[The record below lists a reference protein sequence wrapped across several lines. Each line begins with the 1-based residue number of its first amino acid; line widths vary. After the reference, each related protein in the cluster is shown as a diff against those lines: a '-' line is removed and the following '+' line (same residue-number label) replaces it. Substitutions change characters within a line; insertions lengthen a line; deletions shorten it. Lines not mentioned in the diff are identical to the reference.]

1 MKTVNIICL
10 SVIAFVGVVVAI
22 VAIAAPS
29 PSPMADARKAAA
41 KMAPEVTAQR
51 LQQDY
56 KKRGVS
62 GDIACEDFDAKT
74 QFCTVTDHGRRV
86 ARLKVKLN
94 VLTGAIDAE
103 PILGGGY

>member
-1 MKTVNIICL
+1 MKTVNIICV
-10 SVIAFVGVVVAI
+10 SIIAVVIVGIGVA
-22 VAIAAPS
+22 AIASPS
-29 PSPMADARKAAA
+29 PSPMVDARKAAA

-51 LQQDY
+51 LQKDY

-62 GDIACEDFDAKT
+62 GKVRCEDFDAGT
-74 QFCTVTDHGRRV
+74 QFCTVTDHGHRV

-103 PILGGGY
+103 PIIGAVN